1 MPILELKPLT
11 LDLLPAV
18 VELDRL
24 CFGKLWSL
32 EGYERE
38 LRRLNSDLIIISCL
52 ESFVKDS
59 GIEVDMG
66 VVVGL
71 GCLWAI
77 LEEAHI
83 TLVAVHPE
91 YQHQGLG
98 QLLMCTLL
106 REAWR
111 RGLERA
117 TLELAAD
124 NIAALSL
131 YQKFGF
137 AVAGRRRSYYQ
148 ETGEDGLI
156 MWRSGLNSPAFP
168 DELASWQQQVA
179 SRLSKTGPYSVIDKL
194 RWRTGSEGGD
204 RSEKE

>member
-1 MPILELKPLT
+1 MRLPPYMPILELKPLT
-11 LDLLPAV
+11 VELLPAV

-24 CFGKLWSL
+24 CFGQFWSR

-38 LRRLNSDLIIISCL
+38 LRSINSDLLILYCL
-52 ESFVKDS
+52 DSFVKGS
-59 GIEVDMG
+59 GSKVDKG
-66 VVVGL
+66 VLVGL

-91 YQHQGLG
+91 YRHLGLG

-117 TLELAAD
+117 TLELGAD
-124 NIAALSL
+124 NLAALSL

-137 AVAGRRRSYYQ
+137 AVAGRRPNYYQ
-148 ETGEDGLI
+148 ERGEDGLI
-156 MWRSGLNSPAFP
+156 MWRSGLNSPTFP
-168 DELASWQQQVA
+168 DELALWQQQVHA
-179 SRLSKTGPYSVIDKL
+179 RLRETGPYSVIDHL
-194 RWRTGSEGGD
+194 
-204 RSEKE
+204 

>member
-1 MPILELKPLT
+1 MVRLQQDQIQLKPLT
-11 LDLLPAV
+11 VELLPAV

-38 LRRLNSDLIIISCL
+38 LRSINSDLLIIEEKSL
-52 ESFVKDS
+52 VEESGSK
-59 GIEVDMG
+59 VDKG
-66 VVVGL
+66 VLVGL

-91 YQHQGLG
+91 YRHLGLG
-98 QLLMCTLL
+98 QLLMSALL

-117 TLELAAD
+117 TLELGAD
-124 NIAALSL
+124 NLAALSL

-137 AVAGRRRSYYQ
+137 AVAGRRPNYYP
-148 ETGEDGLI
+148 TGEDGLI
-156 MWRSGLNSPAFP
+156 MWRSGLNSPTFP
-168 DELASWQQQVA
+168 DELAHWQQLVR
-179 SRLSKTGPYSVIDKL
+179 SRLKETGPYSVIDHL
-194 RWRTGSEGGD
+194 
-204 RSEKE
+204 

>member
-1 MPILELKPLT
+1 MVRLPQDQILLELKPLT
-11 LDLLPAV
+11 VELLPAV

-24 CFGKLWSL
+24 CFGNLWSL

-38 LRRLNSDLIIISCL
+38 LRSINSDLLTLSCL
-52 ESFVKDS
+52 DSFVKGS
-59 GIEVDMG
+59 GSKVDKG
-66 VVVGL
+66 VLVGL

-98 QLLMCTLL
+98 QLLMYALL

-117 TLELAAD
+117 TLELGA
-124 NIAALSL
+124 NNLAALSL

-137 AVAGRRRSYYQ
+137 AVAGRRRNYYPQ
-148 ETGEDGLI
+148 TGEDGLI
-156 MWRSGLNSPAFP
+156 MWRSGLNSPTFP
-168 DELASWQQQVA
+168 DELAHWQQQVG
-179 SRLSKTGPYSVIDKL
+179 SRLRETGPYSVIDQL
-194 RWRTGSEGGD
+194 
-204 RSEKE
+204 